1 LKQQTNLAL
10 ITKWSIFQ
18 GNPFFN
24 SAADN
29 NRFSNRELL
38 KMLRVLLDR
47 RSGDAVSQL
56 VARVNEYGLAAL
68 ENKHGGGAQIIYGEA
83 ERKRI
88 LAELERQPDREKDGT
103 ATWSISSL
111 QKALRAA
118 PDGLAQVSGFTIWKV
133 LQESGKSWQKTR
145 SWKETGKARRKR
157 KERYVDVVDAD
168 TEAKKSS

>member
-1 LKQQTNLAL
+1 
-10 ITKWSIFQ
+10 
-18 GNPFFN
+18 
-24 SAADN
+24 
-29 NRFSNRELL
+29 
-38 KMLRVLLDR
+38 MLRVLLDR